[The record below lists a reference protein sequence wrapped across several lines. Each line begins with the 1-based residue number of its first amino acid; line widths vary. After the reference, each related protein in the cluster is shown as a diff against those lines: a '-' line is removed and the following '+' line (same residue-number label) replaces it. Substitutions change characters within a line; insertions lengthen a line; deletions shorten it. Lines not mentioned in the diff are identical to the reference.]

1 MILYVD
7 ALYESIKIQPPV
19 YFSPLQRIA
28 KSPNSQLRILNTL
41 DPFLTTIDRKILF
54 WYFAKNRKLAENVI
68 KQASK
73 VVTHIWTFT
82 H

>member
-19 YFSPLQRIA
+19 YFSPLHRIA
-28 KSPNSQLRILNTL
+28 KSPNSQLRILNTM

-54 WYFAKNRKLAENVI
+54 
-68 KQASK
+68 
-73 VVTHIWTFT
+73 
-82 H
+82 